1 MTREDVAGKV
11 VLLLKK
17 EFKGKMNNWRTRG
30 LVTGFSFCARKVLVL
45 FLKKDEKKKKKKGVL
60 QGIYIK
66 CAVAIEASEK
76 LLLEMGKI
84 TECFHVIGTNRSEE
98 HL

>member
-17 EFKGKMNNWRTRG
+17 EFKGKMNNWRTRS

-45 FLKKDEKKKKKKGVL
+45 FLKKDEKKKKKKVCYKVFTYNVL
-60 QGIYIK
+60 WQFRQVRNYY
-66 CAVAIEASEK
+66 
-76 LLLEMGKI
+76 
-84 TECFHVIGTNRSEE
+84 
-98 HL
+98 